1 MLLPLPPGLVDSSKS
16 QGLFLDGELVGV
28 RGGVGVGRGEG
39 GVPSLQPSGRGRPRA
54 VFFFFFFL
62 PSWPKKEKEVSA
74 EMLTTESFKKGVG
87 IMTEKRTKLAL
98 DKDNYT
104 N

>member
-1 MLLPLPPGLVDSSKS
+1 M
-16 QGLFLDGELVGV
+16 
-28 RGGVGVGRGEG
+28 RGGVGGGRGGSAQPTAIREG
-39 GVPSLQPSGRGRPRA
+39 QAKGS
-54 VFFFFFFL
+54 FFFFFFL

>member
-1 MLLPLPPGLVDSSKS
+1 M
-16 QGLFLDGELVGV
+16 GV
-28 RGGVGVGRGEG
+28 RGGVGGGRGECPAYSHQG
-39 GVPSLQPSGRGRPRA
+39 GAGQGQL
-54 VFFFFFFL
+54 FFFFFFS

>member
-1 MLLPLPPGLVDSSKS
+1 M
-16 QGLFLDGELVGV
+16 
-28 RGGVGVGRGEG
+28 
-39 GVPSLQPSGRGRPRA
+39 PSLQPSGRGRPRA
-54 VFFFFFFL
+54 VVFFFF